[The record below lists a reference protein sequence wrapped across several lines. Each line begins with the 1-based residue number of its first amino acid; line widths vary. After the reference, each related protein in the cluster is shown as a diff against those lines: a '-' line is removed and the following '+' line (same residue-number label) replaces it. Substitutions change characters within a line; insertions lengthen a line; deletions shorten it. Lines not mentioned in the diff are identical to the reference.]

1 MQACIPAT
9 NIRRVLRWS
18 PIALAMAAFAVAA
31 APAAPSTEHTDTNTP
46 STVAAQPA
54 FDAARARRVALQLAD
69 LIEDFYVIPST
80 ANRYAGALRANVAA
94 GRYDTCKDD
103 DDLGARV
110 TADLQSVAVDRH
122 LRLMTE
128 AKLKKRMP
136 PPVAGIPAPA
146 IDTAAPEMPEGIEAM
161 EMIGAKHD
169 IAYLRFHQFSV
180 DPAAADAARRFLVAH
195 ANARAVIIDGR
206 PLRGGGL
213 PPIDAMLPLF
223 FDRTTTL
230 ARMETRVAAVERY
243 PEDPVPTLVPN
254 ASTPDIERL
263 DHVIRPDAHETRLR
277 KVPLLYLTSRR
288 TASAGEHLALAL
300 RSTHR
305 GVLIGETT
313 AGAGHFGGFETVSD
327 GMTAFLPIGQTVDVR
342 TGMGWEA
349 TGIAPDIAVPAEDAL
364 RVALTRLGEPKT

>member
-18 PIALAMAAFAVAA
+18 PIALAIAAFAVAA
-31 APAAPSTEHTDTNTP
+31 APASPSTSNTNTP
-46 STVAAQPA
+46 SISSAQPA
-54 FDAARARRVALQLAD
+54 FDAARARRVTLQLAD

-80 ANRYAGALRANVAA
+80 ADRYAGALRANVAA

-110 TADLQSVAVDRH
+110 TADLQAVAVDRH
-122 LRLMTE
+122 LRLLTE
-128 AKLKKRMP
+128 AMLNKRMP
-136 PPVAGIPAPA
+136 PPVAGVPAPA
-146 IDTAAPEMPEGIEAM
+146 VDTSAPGMPEGIEAM
-161 EMIGAKHD
+161 EMIGAKRD
-169 IAYLRFHQFSV
+169 IAYLRFNQFSV
-180 DPAAADAARRFLVAH
+180 DLEVADAARRFLVAH
-195 ANARAVIIDGR
+195 ADARAVIIDGR

-213 PPIDAMLPLF
+213 PPMDAMLPLF

-243 PEDPVPTLVPN
+243 PEAPVPTLVPN

-263 DHVIRPDAHETRLR
+263 DHVIQPDARETRLR

-300 RSTHR
+300 RSTRR

-313 AGAGHFGGFETVSD
+313 AGAGHFGGFETVGD
-327 GMTAFLPIGQTVDVR
+327 GMTVFLPIGQTVDAR
-342 TGMGWEA
+342 TGTGWEA
-349 TGIAPDIAVPAEDAL
+349 TGIAPDIAVPADDAL